1 MNLKGIIHEIDTL
14 ILDNINVRSLLPQ
27 KSFGLAERYYDEK
40 TYYSGVFNGSNV
52 ENCMLDDRF
61 ALSWYHRNQSGGYGL
76 VENNFGDLN
85 DKVEEVNEVELII
98 FAQQQ
103 KTKVS
108 FETLKDIFVSAI
120 PSVLSKVVCES
131 LQLFDCRIDLISH
144 ELDSRLVIER
154 ETNKPDVRVGL
165 NNGLIAIRYRIFT
178 TYRRGCIVICENC

>member
-1 MNLKGIIHEIDTL
+1 MNLKGIIFEIDTA
-14 ILDNINVRSLLPQ
+14 ITNNVNVRSLLPQ
-27 KSFGLAERYYDEK
+27 NAFGLAERYYEERE
-40 TYYSGVFNGSNV
+40 YYSGVFNGSEV
-52 ENCMLDDRF
+52 VNCMLDDRY
-61 ALSWYHRNQSGGYGL
+61 ACSWYHRNQSGNYTV

-103 KTKVS
+103 KTKIS
-108 FETLKDIFVSAI
+108 FETLKDIFIGAI

-131 LQLFDCRIDLISH
+131 LQLFDCRIELISH

-154 ETNKPDVRVGL
+154 ETNKPNVRVGL
-165 NNGLIAIRYRIFT
+165 NNGLIAIRYRIIS